1 LACTASFDNLVD
13 VRSSLSTTGVRSS
26 ESWPRGIGTGWLGP
40 FLCWAVRSWWS
51 TKKGTGNIQQ
61 NHHHD
66 YHHHRRAG
74 GLAGSGGAMMRR
86 GLIIAAL
93 VDYFISAAWIV
104 VLDVALVD
112 DNDDWRS

>member
-1 LACTASFDNLVD
+1 
-13 VRSSLSTTGVRSS
+13 
-26 ESWPRGIGTGWLGP
+26 
-40 FLCWAVRSWWS
+40 
-51 TKKGTGNIQQ
+51 
-61 NHHHD
+61 
-66 YHHHRRAG
+66 
-74 GLAGSGGAMMRR
+74 MMRR